1 MTSQDLGDTFRVSLK
16 ADLNPINTNTDG
28 EAQELETGKT
38 HFLTDFLT
46 GTLASPTECHA
57 SIGIT

>member
-1 MTSQDLGDTFRVSLK
+1 VTSQDLGDTFRVSLK

-46 GTLASPTECHA
+46 PESKKKS
-57 SIGIT
+57 SISGV